1 MGRELL
7 RIDAIVRSLLAYAR
21 PQEEELQAI
30 EPGAAVRSA
39 FALLQAQG
47 ALKSVNAELDLAGA
61 LPMIRG
67 RAHLLEQTLVNL
79 VLNAVDAAPGGRV
92 VVGAR
97 PWTYEPGKAA
107 SRRAS
112 DAKGMAFSRA
122 PARRAARAEF
132 SAGTPGAL
140 VFVADSGPG
149 VATADRERV
158 FDPFFTTK
166 PPGRGT
172 GLGLALVARA
182 VHDMEGVAWV
192 DRAREGGAA
201 FKLFFPEVRISAA
214 ITSQ

>member
-1 MGRELL
+1 M
-7 RIDAIVRSLLAYAR
+7 
-21 PQEEELQAI
+21 
-30 EPGAAVRSA
+30 RSA

-47 ALKSVNAELDLAGA
+47 ALKAVHADLDVGDR

-79 VLNAVDAAPGGRV
+79 MLNAVDAAPGGRV

-97 PWTYEPGKAA
+97 RWTYEPGKAA
-107 SRRAS
+107 TRRAS
-112 DAKGMAFSRA
+112 DVVSAAFPRA
-122 PARRAARAEF
+122 PVRRAARIEF
-132 SAGTPGAL
+132 SAGTPGTL
-140 VFVADSGPG
+140 LFVADSGPG
-149 VATADRERV
+149 VAAEDRERV

-201 FKLFFPEVRISAA
+201 FKLFFPDMHAPSPSGQR
-214 ITSQ
+214 